1 MYSEIAE
8 KQFSAK
14 ELEENIDYVTEVMY
28 SEPAILASNYG
39 KGKIVAIGPH
49 PELTD
54 ALKEILGAVLES
66 KYNWRLLFNA
76 IYYVSRK
83 SRVKNIVL

>member
-1 MYSEIAE
+1 
-8 KQFSAK
+8 
-14 ELEENIDYVTEVMY
+14 MY

-49 PELTD
+49 LELTD
-54 ALKEILGAVLES
+54 ASKETLGAVLES